1 MQRVVITGVGAL
13 TPIGLSME
21 ETWKGFLEGR
31 CGVARVN
38 CFDPEKFSSHVAAE
52 VKDFSPDPFI
62 EPRESKKMDRFVQFA
77 MAASQMAVTD
87 SGIDFAS
94 ENMERAG
101 VYIGS
106 GIGGISTI
114 EKQKEVMDQKGPR
127 RISPF
132 LIPMLIIN
140 IASGMVSIRFGL
152 KGPNSSCVTACATGN
167 HAIGDA
173 MRIIQYGKAD
183 VMVAGGSEAAIT
195 PLGFG
200 GFCSMKALS
209 TRNDA
214 PEKASRPFDK
224 DRDGFVMGEGAGV
237 VILESLEH
245 AQARGARI
253 YAELVG
259 YGMTGDAHHITQP
272 APEGE
277 GAQRAMKVA
286 LDDAGL
292 PLEAVEYINAHG
304 TSTHFN
310 DLNET
315 IAIRK
320 VFGAHADKLVVS
332 STKSMVGHL
341 LGAAG
346 GVETI
351 ATALSLYHGVIP
363 PTINLDEPGEQCDL
377 DYCPHE
383 ARKKEFEIGMTN
395 SFGFGGHNAVLVL
408 KKIAG

>member
-1 MQRVVITGVGAL
+1 
-13 TPIGLSME
+13 
-21 ETWKGFLEGR
+21 
-31 CGVARVN
+31 
-38 CFDPEKFSSHVAAE
+38 
-52 VKDFSPDPFI
+52 
-62 EPRESKKMDRFVQFA
+62 
-77 MAASQMAVTD
+77 
-87 SGIDFAS
+87 
-94 ENMERAG
+94 
-101 VYIGS
+101 
-106 GIGGISTI
+106 
-114 EKQKEVMDQKGPR
+114 MDQKGPR

-292 PLEAVEYINAHG
+292 PLESVEYINAHG

-351 ATALSLYHGVIP
+351 ATALALYHGVIP
-363 PTINLDEPGEQCDL
+363 PTINLDQPGEQCDL
-377 DYCPHE
+377 DYCAHE